1 MRRRCVGNGD
11 ESKRCSKRLWSGET
25 VDRGEKGRIEG
36 SRHSRESRESHLS
49 VLLIIIINSNLG
61 VSHHRRVRRA
71 GGAGRACPW
80 RGGMKTAGSSGMEMK
95 SDWDWSCGHFLPR
108 SSPVVAGTRVCGFS
122 RLHPLHLEPARLIV
136 PFICFDWWKLNFFL
150 FFLSLLL
157 GDRRRIDKL
166 NWFVQLGSVTFHK

>member
-1 MRRRCVGNGD
+1 MDRGKRTKIPLPSPVKKKRNTLSFFSPLPLEDRRRYAADTKAMRRRCVGNGD

-71 GGAGRACPW
+71 GGAGRACP
-80 RGGMKTAGSSGMEMK
+80 
-95 SDWDWSCGHFLPR
+95 
-108 SSPVVAGTRVCGFS
+108 
-122 RLHPLHLEPARLIV
+122 
-136 PFICFDWWKLNFFL
+136 
-150 FFLSLLL
+150 
-157 GDRRRIDKL
+157 
-166 NWFVQLGSVTFHK
+166 